1 MPKDSKI
8 EIRLSEELKNEIQTI
23 AKKQNTTVS
32 QIVRQQIEHYIKES
46 ELKKCEETILLDSD
60 LEDQK

>member
-60 LEDQK
+60 LED